1 MGPFPPFSKCDGVVG
16 RRNGHSS
23 TEPGAG
29 LEGKL
34 GTLAHP
40 SVPCTP
46 SLILLEVACGV
57 AAGQTGGC
65 MGSYP
70 PYLHSGCH
78 SEAS

>member
-1 MGPFPPFSKCDGVVG
+1 MGPLSPFSSVMGWLG

-23 TEPGAG
+23 TELVAG

-70 PYLHSGCH
+70 LRLHSGYH